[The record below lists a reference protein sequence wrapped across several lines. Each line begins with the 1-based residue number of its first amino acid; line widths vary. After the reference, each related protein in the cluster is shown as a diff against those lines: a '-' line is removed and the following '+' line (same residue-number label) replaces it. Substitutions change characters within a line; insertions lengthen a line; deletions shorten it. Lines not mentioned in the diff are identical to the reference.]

1 LKIYLLLKDASST
14 AIYGIRGA
22 NGVLVITTRRGISG
36 APRINVTVEYGS
48 QNTIRLPIYMDS
60 YTTAMLNNEA
70 RVNDNN
76 VLSSAP
82 IALEFSDRDI
92 QLFKDGTDPYGHPNV
107 NWVDAVLNKSA
118 PQYKANIDISGG
130 GNLIKYFVSAG
141 VYSQDGMVKI
151 TDCP

>member
-141 VYSQDGMVKI
+141 FIVK
-151 TDCP
+151 TVW